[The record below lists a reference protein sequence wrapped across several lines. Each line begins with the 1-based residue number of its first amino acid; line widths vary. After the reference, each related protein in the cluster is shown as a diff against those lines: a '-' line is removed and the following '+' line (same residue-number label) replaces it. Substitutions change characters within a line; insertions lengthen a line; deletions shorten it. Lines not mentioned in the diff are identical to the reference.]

1 MVSPAQIEKAAR
13 FASLHR
19 AGCFVLPNAWD
30 IPSALLCHEAGFPA
44 VGASS
49 LGVALAHGVLDG
61 ETIGRDRMLAASGA
75 IARRVPI
82 PVTADLEAGYG
93 PSPRDVAETV
103 RLAIEAGLA
112 GCNIG
117 DTGPLARGLVPPVR
131 AAERI
136 AAAVQAAKASGLPD
150 FVINARTDPYHH
162 RPGEAAAAFAEAV
175 VRANMYLQAGATCVF
190 VPALS
195 DLETAKALIHA
206 IDGPV
211 NLMAAQTVPAPSFRE
226 LAAAGVRRIS
236 MGVSLM
242 AATYAQA
249 GAVLDEVR
257 TRGTFDHAVRS
268 GPAIGALARLVSRHP
283 ENRHA

>member
-1 MVSPAQIEKAAR
+1 MVSTAQIEKAAR
-13 FASLHR
+13 FAALHR
-19 AGCFVLPNAWD
+19 TGCFVLPNAWD

-44 VGASS
+44 VGTSS
-49 LGVALAHGVLDG
+49 MAVALAHGVPDG
-61 ETIGRDRMLAASGA
+61 EKIGRDRMLAASGA

-103 RLAIEAGLA
+103 RLAIAAGLV
-112 GCNIG
+112 GCNLE
-117 DTGPLARGLVPPVR
+117 DTDPVTRGLTPALR

-150 FVINARTDPYHH
+150 FVINARTDPYYHQ
-162 RPGEAAAAFAEAV
+162 PSDPQAAFAEAV
-175 VRANMYLQAGATCVF
+175 VRGNMYLAAGATCVF
-190 VPALS
+190 VPVPS
-195 DLETAKALIHA
+195 DLETAKSLVSA

-211 NLMAAQTVPAPSFRE
+211 NLMAAQKTATAPFRQ
-226 LAAAGVRRIS
+226 LAGAGVRRIS
-236 MGVSLM
+236 MGGSLM

-257 TRGTFDHAVRS
+257 ASGTFDYAVRS
-268 GPAIGALARLVSRHP
+268 GPAFLNLARLISRHP
-283 ENRHA
+283 EDSHA